1 MAISRNRHT
10 KNPAGRCAEGRLM
23 TNILG
28 LDVEPI
34 IGLEIHVQLATRT
47 KLWCACPLEFGAA
60 PNSRVCPTCLG
71 LPGALPVMNGYAV
84 ELSLK
89 TAVALGCQIAPFT
102 KWDRKS
108 YYYPDLPKNY
118 QISQYD
124 LPLSSNGLFEFR
136 HGDHVVRVRIIR
148 AHLEEDAGKN
158 VHDFPGFTGV
168 DLNRAGTPLLEVVTA
183 PDLHSAEETRE
194 FAFQLQRL
202 VSYLGVSEANMQKG
216 QMRFE
221 PNINVKILKDAREY
235 RTPIVEVK
243 NLNSFRSLHLA
254 IRYEIERQVQEWLD
268 TGVVAAVG
276 NKRNRGWDDVREV
289 TFPQR
294 EKEEANDYRYFP
306 DPDLVPVVPDAALI
320 ARLREHMPELPAPR
334 TERFISEYKVP
345 AKDAPALVDDRMTA
359 DLLDEAAALAG
370 EKLTVAKH
378 FMSFWARHAN
388 ERGTT
393 ISQLGISA
401 TRLAELARLQAAG
414 TINASAAA
422 QIAERMVQSVWPM
435 ESQPAAP
442 TPEPRSA
449 SERESEPRSASERES
464 EPRSVSERETQPE
477 AQARAM
483 PHVARP
489 ATADCPS
496 PQALAEQ
503 LGLIQSQDIG
513 RIAAWVDEA
522 FAKPENQK
530 AIQDAVVNKNPKK
543 LQAARGFLLGQVMK
557 ISGGKA
563 DPKIVGA
570 LVDERLQ
577 RAAGG

>member
-1 MAISRNRHT
+1 M
-10 KNPAGRCAEGRLM
+10 
-23 TNILG
+23 NILG

-47 KLWCACPLEFGAA
+47 KMWCACPLEFGAE
-60 PNSRVCPTCLG
+60 PNTRVCPTCLG
-71 LPGALPVMNGYAV
+71 LPGALPVMNGQAV
-84 ELSLK
+84 ELSIK
-89 TAVALGCQIAPFT
+89 TAIALGCQVAPFT

-158 VHDFPGFTGV
+158 VHDFPGAAGFTGV
-168 DLNRAGTPLLEVVTA
+168 DLNRAGTPLLEIVTA
-183 PDLHSAEETRE
+183 PDLHSAEEARD

-221 PNINVKILKDAREY
+221 PNINVKILKDGREFK
-235 RTPIVEVK
+235 TPIVEVK
-243 NLNSFRSLHLA
+243 NLNSFRALHLA
-254 IRYEIERQVQEWLD
+254 IRYEIDRQAQEWLD

-276 NKRNRGWDDVREV
+276 NKSNRGWDDVREV

-306 DPDLVPVVPDAALI
+306 DPDLAPVAPDTALI
-320 ARLREHMPELPAPR
+320 AHLREHMPELPAPR

-345 AKDAPALVDDRMTA
+345 AKDAPALVDDRAAA

-378 FMSFWARHAN
+378 FMSFWAKHAN
-388 ERGTT
+388 ARGTT
-393 ISQLGISA
+393 ISQLGLPA
-401 TRLAELARLQAAG
+401 ARLAELAKLQVAG

-422 QIAERMVQSVWPM
+422 QIAEHMVQAVWPVEIANSEERM
-435 ESQPAAP
+435 ANGETPGAEPAG
-442 TPEPRSA
+442 TE
-449 SERESEPRSASERES
+449 
-464 EPRSVSERETQPE
+464 PE
-477 AQARAM
+477 AQARVTPDSA
-483 PHVARP
+483 ALTAEGP
-489 ATADCPS
+489 AHPPRRTAAHRHTPAVECPS

-503 LGLIQSQDIG
+503 LGLIQSQNSG
-513 RIAAWVDEA
+513 QIAAWVDEA

-563 DPKIVGA
+563 DPKIVGG

-577 RAAGG
+577 KAAGG